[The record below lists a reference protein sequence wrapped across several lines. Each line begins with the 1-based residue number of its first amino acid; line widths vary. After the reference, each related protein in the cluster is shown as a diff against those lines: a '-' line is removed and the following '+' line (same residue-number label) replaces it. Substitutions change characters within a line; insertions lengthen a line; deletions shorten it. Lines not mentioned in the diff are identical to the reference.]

1 MDPLDY
7 LFGLEKLGIK
17 FGLDNIRAIAAALGN
32 PQDAYRS
39 IIIAGTNG
47 KGSVTAMVE
56 TAVRASGL
64 RTARYTSPHLVRIE
78 ERFVV
83 DGRPVTEGALRD
95 AAAEV
100 QAAVSGLRVRGTLDT
115 EPTFFEVTT
124 AIAFELFR
132 RAGVQVA
139 VLEVGMGGRFD
150 ATNIVTPLAAAITT
164 IDIDHERLLGNTI
177 AQIAFEKAGVIKPG
191 IPVVVG
197 ERKTEALDVIASACE
212 QRGARLV
219 PAWEGVDA
227 DVALRDGRTVVELKT
242 RQRSYG
248 TVPLALR
255 GRHQAQNAI
264 VAVRLLEELDARGVA
279 VPGAAILEGL
289 TATAW
294 RGRLD
299 LLDAGGGRRLLL
311 DAAHNPAGARVL
323 GDYLREVYPD
333 GLPLVFAAMRDKD
346 AGGMFEVLLPAVT
359 RLVVTAP
366 RIARA
371 ASPDTLAAK
380 ARAVR
385 PTLAIDVE
393 PDTDAALERAWAG
406 STQVAAAGSI
416 FLAGEILAAH
426 ASFRPVS

>member
-1 MDPLDY
+1 
-7 LFGLEKLGIK
+7 
-17 FGLDNIRAIAAALGN
+17 
-32 PQDAYRS
+32 
-39 IIIAGTNG
+39 
-47 KGSVTAMVE
+47 MVE
-56 TAVRASGL
+56 TAGRASGL

-191 IPVVVG
+191 IP
-197 ERKTEALDVIASACE
+197 DVIASACE